1 MLSGWSFF
9 CSLKCQREREKLKPN
24 FCTQFIATDLHNK
37 QSSKQKMVLELP
49 ADIPPHVPA
58 GAKIYKDDCMYTF
71 DTAEN
76 NELGLDIDLKT
87 YRAYS
92 RNKEY
97 NYTKQNY
104 EATGNY
110 LYLNINKTLKPKEE
124 IDKLLYDDDGEKS
137 PKIRKLEIKNVSEDD
152 YYNTEINLYDVR
164 EDKLYPISEISSD
177 LQGLIEEILS
187 ANSSNDDEEIKQWEQ
202 EIVPC
207 PHSINV
213 EQFNLSETPD
223 LTQCSQCDLKEN
235 LWICLHCGALGC
247 GRQQYGSTMKGNS
260 HALAHYELSQHP
272 VALKLGSLSGDSE
285 SYDAYCYQC
294 NDEVKVPNLAAI
306 LKKYGID
313 LEKTKKTE
321 KSLVELNIDQNLNW
335 DFKLDGAHG
344 DKLPPV
350 YGKGLTGLKNLG
362 NSCYMNSVLQ
372 SLFDLDLYKRFFK
385 DLKPLLNVNPAEDLS
400 SQLIKIYDGLYSG
413 RYSVPSPLKG
423 EDYQI
428 GIKPFVFKNL
438 IGQNH
443 PEFKTQ
449 RQQDAFEFLLYLL
462 DKLDNE
468 FGLQLNEELKFI
480 YTEKV
485 ICDNCK
491 HGSLKDELLDN
502 ISVPLE
508 ETLLSTDNDQ
518 KVYKEV
524 DLHDSFEKV
533 VGPELIPEFQCDHC
547 HLKPGAALKSGG
559 FRSFPKYLVVSAQ
572 RIKLENWTP
581 AKVEVPVKVPYELD
595 LSEFTAPSFKEGEV
609 EEASSSSV
617 DNRDTFVA
625 NPEQLNTLLS
635 MGFPE
640 PRSIKALYNTGNND
654 AEAAMNW
661 LFEHMDDADIDEPL
675 DLTKETLSE
684 PNQPSDEAISN
695 LVAMGFSHQLSKK
708 ALFLSNNDP
717 NAAVEWLFSNPD
729 DDGVIAIEKPPVNV
743 NKEKQELVEKLQ
755 TSGSTSGQYRLKSVI
770 CHKGASSHT
779 GHYVAFVR
787 KFVDGEWK
795 WVLFNDEKVV
805 LCQEENLKEVEKN
818 AYIYMFEQV

>member
-1 MLSGWSFF
+1 
-9 CSLKCQREREKLKPN
+9 
-24 FCTQFIATDLHNK
+24 
-37 QSSKQKMVLELP
+37 MVLDLP
-49 ADIPPHVPA
+49 PDIPPHVPV
-58 GAKIYKDDCMYTF
+58 GAKIYKDDCMHTF

-76 NELGLDIDLKT
+76 NEFGLDIDLKT

-92 RNKEY
+92 RNEEY
-97 NYTKQNY
+97 NYTVQNY

-137 PKIRKLEIKNVSEDD
+137 SKIRKLEIKNVSEDD
-152 YYNTEINLYDVR
+152 YYNTEVSLYDVK
-164 EDKLYPISEISSD
+164 EDKLYPRFELSSD
-177 LQGLIEEILS
+177 FNNLFEEILS

-213 EQFNLSETPD
+213 EQFDINETTD
-223 LTQCSQCDLKEN
+223 LTKCSQCDLKEN

-260 HALAHYELSQHP
+260 HALAHYEVSQHP
-272 VALKLGSLSGDSE
+272 VALKLGSLSGDSD

-335 DFKLDGAHG
+335 DFKLDGASG

-372 SLFDLDLYKRFFK
+372 VLFDLDLYKIFFK
-385 DLKPLLNVNPAEDLS
+385 DLKPDTGVNPAEDLS
-400 SQLIKIYDGLYSG
+400 NQLLKIHDGLYSG

-423 EDYQI
+423 EEYQL
-428 GIKPFVFKNL
+428 GIKPFAFKNL

-443 PEFKTQ
+443 AEFKTQ
-449 RQQDAFEFLLYLL
+449 RQQDAYEFLLYLL

-468 FGLQLNEELKFI
+468 FGLRLNQDLNFI

-491 HGSLKDELLDN
+491 HGSLKSELLDN
-502 ISVPLE
+502 ISIPLE
-508 ETLLSTDNDQ
+508 ETLLKTEGGER
-518 KVYKEV
+518 VYKEV
-524 DLHDSFEKV
+524 DLQDSFKKV
-533 VGPELIPEFQCDHC
+533 VGPELIPEYNCDNC
-547 HLKPGAALKSGG
+547 HFKPGVALKSGG
-559 FRSFPKYLVVSAQ
+559 FTSFPKYLIVSAQ

-581 AKVEVPVKVPYELD
+581 AKIDVPVKIPYELD
-595 LSEFTAPSFKEGEV
+595 LSEFLTPSFQDGEV
-609 EEASSSSV
+609 EDSTSNSV
-617 DNRDTFVA
+617 DETETFTPNA
-625 NPEQLNTLLS
+625 EQLNTLLG

-640 PRSIKALYNTGNND
+640 PRSIKALYKTGNNN

-661 LFEHMDDADIDEPL
+661 LFEHMEDADIDEPL
-675 DLTKETLSE
+675 DLNNETTTTQNEPSE
-684 PNQPSDEAISN
+684 EVINN
-695 LVAMGFSHQLSKK
+695 LVSMGFSHQLSRK
-708 ALFLSNNDP
+708 ALYLNNSDA

-729 DDGVIAIEKPPVNV
+729 DDGVINVIEKPPVNL
-743 NKEKQELVEKLQ
+743 NKEKQELVERLK
-755 TSGSTSGQYRLKSVI
+755 SHPGSSGQYKLKSVI
-770 CHKGASSHT
+770 CHKGSSSHT

-787 KFVDGEWK
+787 KIVHGELK

-805 LCQEENLKEVEKN
+805 LCQEENLKEIEKN
-818 AYIYMFEQV
+818 AYIYIFEQV

>member
-1 MLSGWSFF
+1 
-9 CSLKCQREREKLKPN
+9 
-24 FCTQFIATDLHNK
+24 
-37 QSSKQKMVLELP
+37 MVLDLP
-49 ADIPPHVPA
+49 PDIPSHVPA
-58 GAKIYKDDCMYTF
+58 NSKIYKDDCMYTF

-97 NYTKQNY
+97 NYTAQNY

-124 IDKLLYDDDGEKS
+124 IDRLLYDDEGEKS
-137 PKIRKLEIKNVSEDD
+137 QKIRKLEIKNISEDD
-152 YYNTEINLYDVR
+152 YFNTEVSLYNVK
-164 EDKLYPISEISSD
+164 EDKLYPRSELSPAFNN
-177 LQGLIEEILS
+177 LFEGILN
-187 ANSSNDDEEIKQWEQ
+187 ANSSNEDEEIKQWEQ

-213 EQFNLSETPD
+213 EQFDFEEKPD
-223 LTQCSQCDLKEN
+223 LTKCSQCDLKEN

-260 HALAHYELSQHP
+260 HALAHYDLTQHP

-294 NDEVKVPNLAAI
+294 NDEVKVPNLAVI
-306 LKKYGID
+306 LNKYGID

-321 KSLVELNIDQNLNW
+321 KSLVELNIDQNLSW
-335 DFKLDGAHG
+335 DFKLDGAEG

-372 SLFDLDLYKRFFK
+372 ALFDLDSYRTYFQNMNP
-385 DLKPLLNVNPAEDLS
+385 DIGVNPAEDLA
-400 SQLIKIYDGLYSG
+400 SQLLKIYDGLYSG

-423 EDYQI
+423 EDYQL
-428 GIKPFVFKNL
+428 GVKPFVFKNL

-443 PEFKTQ
+443 AEFKTQ
-449 RQQDAFEFLLYLL
+449 RQQDANEFLLYLL

-468 FGLQLNEELKFI
+468 FGLKLNQDLKFV

-491 HGSLKDELLDN
+491 HGSLKNELLDN

-508 ETLLSTDNDQ
+508 ETLLSTEEG
-518 KVYKEV
+518 KKIYKEV
-524 DLHDSFEKV
+524 DLRDSFKKV
-533 VGPELIPEFQCDHC
+533 VGPELIPEYNCDSC
-547 HLKPGAALKSGG
+547 HAQVGVALKSSG
-559 FRSFPKYLVVSAQ
+559 FTSFPKYLIVSAQ

-581 AKVEVPVKVPYELD
+581 AKVDVPVKIPYELV
-595 LSEFTAPSFKEGEV
+595 LSEFTAPYFKDGEI
-609 EEASSSSV
+609 EESSSSSA
-617 DNRDTFVA
+617 DDTTLFTPNA
-625 NPEQLNTLLS
+625 DQLNTLLG

-640 PRSIKALYNTGNND
+640 PRAIKALYRTGNND
-654 AEAAMNW
+654 AETAMNW
-661 LFEHMDDADIDEPL
+661 LFEHMEDADIDDPL
-675 DLTKETLSE
+675 DLGKEASSVQNE
-684 PNQPSDEAISN
+684 PADEVVDN

-708 ALFLSNNDP
+708 ALLLNNSDA
-717 NAAVEWLFSNPD
+717 NAAVEWLFSHPD
-729 DDGVIAIEKPPVNV
+729 DDGVIAIDKPPVDV
-743 NKEKQELVEKLQ
+743 NKEKQELIESLKSHSES
-755 TSGSTSGQYRLKSVI
+755 SGLFKLKSVI
-770 CHKGASSHT
+770 CHKGTSSHT
-779 GHYVAFVR
+779 GHYVVFVR
-787 KFVDGEWK
+787 KYVDGKWK

-818 AYIYMFEQV
+818 AYIYIFEQV

>member
-1 MLSGWSFF
+1 
-9 CSLKCQREREKLKPN
+9 
-24 FCTQFIATDLHNK
+24 
-37 QSSKQKMVLELP
+37 MVLELP
-49 ADIPPHVPA
+49 TDIPPHIPA

-87 YRAYS
+87 YCAYS
-92 RNKEY
+92 RNKDY
-97 NYTKQNY
+97 NYTAQNY
-104 EATGNY
+104 EATGDY

-124 IDKLLYDDDGEKS
+124 IDKLLYDDEGEKN
-137 PKIRKLEIKNVSEDD
+137 PKIRKLEIKNISEDD
-152 YYNTEINLYDVR
+152 YYNTEVSLYNVK
-164 EDKLYPISEISSD
+164 EDKFYPRFELSSAFNNLFD
-177 LQGLIEEILS
+177 EILN

-213 EQFNLSETPD
+213 EQFGIEESPD
-223 LTQCSQCDLKEN
+223 LTKCSQCDLKEN

-313 LEKTKKTE
+313 LDKTKKTE

-335 DFKLDGAHG
+335 DFKLDGADG

-372 SLFDLDLYKRFFK
+372 SLFDLDSYQEFFK
-385 DLKPLLNVNPAEDLS
+385 QLKAKSGVNPAEDLS
-400 SQLIKIYDGLYSG
+400 NQLLKIYDGLYSG
-413 RYSVPSPLKG
+413 RYSIPSPLKG
-423 EDYQI
+423 EDYQL

-443 PEFKTQ
+443 SEFKTQ

-462 DKLDNE
+462 DNLDNE
-468 FGLQLNEELKFI
+468 FGLKLNEDLKFV

-491 HGSLKDELLDN
+491 HGSLKKELLDN

-508 ETLLSTDNDQ
+508 ETLLKSEGDQ
-518 KVYKEV
+518 KIYKEV
-524 DLHDSFEKV
+524 DLIDSFKKV
-533 VGPELIPEFQCDHC
+533 AGPESILEYSCDKC
-547 HLKPGAALKSGG
+547 HFTPGVALKTSG
-559 FRSFPKYLVVSAQ
+559 FTSFPKYLVVSVQ

-581 AKVEVPVKVPYELD
+581 VKTDVPVKVPYELD
-595 LSEFTAPSFKEGEV
+595 LSQFGAPSFKDGEV
-609 EEASSSSV
+609 EELTSSSV
-617 DNRDTFVA
+617 DDTNLFTPNA
-625 NPEQLNTLLS
+625 ESLNTLLG

-640 PRSIKALYNTGNND
+640 PRSIKALYKTGNNN
-654 AEAAMNW
+654 AEDAMNW
-661 LFEHMDDADIDEPL
+661 LFEHMEDADIDEPL
-675 DLTKETLSE
+675 DLKKGAASNQNEPSE
-684 PNQPSDEAISN
+684 DSINN
-695 LVAMGFSHQLSKK
+695 LAAMGFSYQLSKK
-708 ALFLSNNDP
+708 ALYLNGNDP
-717 NAAVEWLFSNPD
+717 NAAVEWLFANPD
-729 DDGVIAIEKPPVNV
+729 DNGVIEAIDQSPVDV
-743 NKEKQELVEKLQ
+743 KKEKQELFEKLQ
-755 TSGSTSGQYRLKSVI
+755 NKGSDSKGRYKLKSVI
-770 CHKGASSHT
+770 CHKGTSSHT

-787 KFVDGEWK
+787 KLVDGEWK

-805 LCQEENLKEVEKN
+805 LCQEDNLKDVEKN
-818 AYIYMFEQV
+818 AYIYIFEQI

>member
-1 MLSGWSFF
+1 MIL
-9 CSLKCQREREKLKPN
+9 
-24 FCTQFIATDLHNK
+24 DL
-37 QSSKQKMVLELP
+37 P
-49 ADIPPHVPA
+49 PDIPPHVPV

-92 RNKEY
+92 RNGEY
-97 NYTKQNY
+97 NYTAQNY

-152 YYNTEINLYDVR
+152 YYNTEVSLYDVK
-164 EDKLYPISEISSD
+164 EDKLYPRFELSSD
-177 LQGLIEEILS
+177 FNNLFEEILS

-213 EQFNLSETPD
+213 EQFDINETTD
-223 LTQCSQCDLKEN
+223 LTKCNQCDLKEN

-260 HALAHYELSQHP
+260 HALAHYEVSQHP
-272 VALKLGSLSGDSE
+272 VALKLGSLSGDSD

-335 DFKLDGAHG
+335 DFKLDGASG

-372 SLFDLDLYKRFFK
+372 VLFDLDLYKIFFK
-385 DLKPLLNVNPAEDLS
+385 DIKPDAGVHPAEDLS
-400 SQLIKIYDGLYSG
+400 NQLLKIHDGLYSG

-423 EDYQI
+423 EEYQL
-428 GIKPFVFKNL
+428 GIKPFAFKNL

-443 PEFKTQ
+443 AEFKTQ
-449 RQQDAFEFLLYLL
+449 RQQDAYEFLLYLL

-468 FGLQLNEELKFI
+468 FGLRLNQDLNFI

-491 HGSLKDELLDN
+491 HGSLKSELLDN
-502 ISVPLE
+502 ISIPLE
-508 ETLLSTDNDQ
+508 ETLLKTEGGER
-518 KVYKEV
+518 VYKEV
-524 DLHDSFEKV
+524 DLQDSFKKV
-533 VGPELIPEFQCDHC
+533 VGPELIPEYNCDNC
-547 HLKPGAALKSGG
+547 HFKPGVALKSGG
-559 FRSFPKYLVVSAQ
+559 FTSFPKYLIVSAQ

-581 AKVEVPVKVPYELD
+581 AKIDVPVKIPYELD
-595 LSEFTAPSFKEGEV
+595 LSEFLTPSFQDGEV
-609 EEASSSSV
+609 EDSTSNSV
-617 DNRDTFVA
+617 DETETFTPNA
-625 NPEQLNTLLS
+625 EQLNTLLG

-640 PRSIKALYNTGNND
+640 PRSIKALYKTGNNN

-661 LFEHMDDADIDEPL
+661 LFEHMEDADIDEPL
-675 DLTKETLSE
+675 DLNNETTTTQNEPSE
-684 PNQPSDEAISN
+684 EVINN
-695 LVAMGFSHQLSKK
+695 LVAMGFSHQLSRK
-708 ALFLSNNDP
+708 ALYLNNSDA

-729 DDGVIAIEKPPVNV
+729 DDGVINVIEKPPVNL
-743 NKEKQELVEKLQ
+743 NKEKQELVERLK
-755 TSGSTSGQYRLKSVI
+755 SHPGSSGQYKLKSVI
-770 CHKGASSHT
+770 CHKGSSSHT

-787 KFVDGEWK
+787 KIVHGELK

-805 LCQEENLKEVEKN
+805 LCQEENLKEIEKN
-818 AYIYMFEQV
+818 AYIYIFEQV

>member
-1 MLSGWSFF
+1 MG
-9 CSLKCQREREKLKPN
+9 
-24 FCTQFIATDLHNK
+24 
-37 QSSKQKMVLELP
+37 LELP
-49 ADIPPHVPA
+49 QNIPPHVPA

-76 NELGLDIDLKT
+76 NDLGLDIDLKT

-92 RNKEY
+92 RNNEY

-110 LYLNINKTLKPKEE
+110 LYLNVKKTLKPKEE

-137 PKIRKLEIKNVSEDD
+137 PKIRKLEIKNVSEED
-152 YYNTEINLYDVR
+152 YYNTEISLYDVKQ
-164 EDKLYPISEISSD
+164 DKLYPRSELSAAFNN
-177 LQGLIEEILS
+177 LFEEILS

-202 EIVPC
+202 EIAPC
-207 PHSINV
+207 PHSVNV
-213 EQFNLSETPD
+213 EQFDFDGTLD
-223 LTQCSQCDLKEN
+223 LTKCSQCDLKEN

-247 GRQQYGSTMKGNS
+247 GRQQYASTMKGNG
-260 HALAHYELSQHP
+260 HALAHYETSQHP

-335 DFKLDGAHG
+335 DFKLDGAGG

-372 SLFDLDLYKRFFK
+372 ALFDLSSYKEFFK
-385 DLKPLLNVNPAEDLS
+385 GLNPKLDINPAEDLS
-400 SQLIKIYDGLYSG
+400 SQLLKIYDGLYSG

-423 EDYQI
+423 EDYQL

-449 RQQDAFEFLLYLL
+449 RQQDAYEFLLYLL

-468 FGLQLNEELKFI
+468 FGLKLNEDLKFV

-485 ICDNCK
+485 VCDNCK
-491 HGSLKDELLDN
+491 HGSLKNELVDN

-508 ETLLSTDNDQ
+508 ETVLATEGDE

-524 DLHDSFEKV
+524 DLRDSFQKV
-533 VGPELIPEFQCDHC
+533 AGPELIPGYQCDNC
-547 HLKPGAALKSGG
+547 NSKPGAALKSGG
-559 FRSFPKYLVVSAQ
+559 FTSFPKYLIVSAQ
-572 RIKLENWTP
+572 RIKLENWAP
-581 AKVEVPVKVPYELD
+581 AKVDVPVKVPFTLD
-595 LSEFTAPSFKEGEV
+595 LSEFKAPFFKEGEIEV
-609 EEASSSSV
+609 TPSRSN
-617 DNRDTFVA
+617 DDTQTFTA
-625 NPEQLNTLLS
+625 NAEQLNTLLG

-640 PRSIKALYNTGNND
+640 PRSIKALYSTGNND

-661 LFEHMDDADIDEPL
+661 LFEHMEDPDIDEPL
-675 DLTKETLSE
+675 DLTGEGLKAPST
-684 PNQPSDEAISN
+684 PSDEAVSN
-695 LVAMGFSHQLSKK
+695 LVGMGFSHQLSKK
-708 ALFLSNNDP
+708 ALYLNNDDP
-717 NAAVEWLFSNPD
+717 SAAVEWLFSNPD
-729 DDGVIAIEKPPVNV
+729 DDGVIEVNDKVPVNAG
-743 NKEKQELVEKLQ
+743 KEKRDLLAKL
-755 TSGSTSGQYRLKSVI
+755 SNESKSSGQYQLKSVI

-779 GHYVAFVR
+779 GHYVVFVK
-787 KFVDGEWK
+787 KFVDGAWK

-818 AYIYMFEQV
+818 AYIYIFEQV

>member
-1 MLSGWSFF
+1 
-9 CSLKCQREREKLKPN
+9 
-24 FCTQFIATDLHNK
+24 
-37 QSSKQKMVLELP
+37 MVLDLP
-49 ADIPPHVPA
+49 PDIPPHVPV

-76 NELGLDIDLKT
+76 NEFGLDIDLKT

-92 RNKEY
+92 RNEEY
-97 NYTKQNY
+97 NYTVQNY

-137 PKIRKLEIKNVSEDD
+137 SKIRKLEIKNVSEDD
-152 YYNTEINLYDVR
+152 YYNTEVSLYDVK
-164 EDKLYPISEISSD
+164 EDKLYPRFELSSD
-177 LQGLIEEILS
+177 FNNLFEEILS

-213 EQFNLSETPD
+213 EQFDINETTD
-223 LTQCSQCDLKEN
+223 LTKCSQCDLKEN

-260 HALAHYELSQHP
+260 HALAHYEVSQHP
-272 VALKLGSLSGDSE
+272 VALKLGSLSGDSD

-335 DFKLDGAHG
+335 DFKLDGASG

-372 SLFDLDLYKRFFK
+372 VLFDLDLYKIFFK
-385 DLKPLLNVNPAEDLS
+385 DLKPDTGVNPAEDLS
-400 SQLIKIYDGLYSG
+400 NQLLKIHDGLYSG

-423 EDYQI
+423 EEYQL
-428 GIKPFVFKNL
+428 GIKPFAFKNL

-443 PEFKTQ
+443 AEFKTQ
-449 RQQDAFEFLLYLL
+449 RQQDAYEFLLYLL

-468 FGLQLNEELKFI
+468 FGLRLNQDLNFI

-491 HGSLKDELLDN
+491 HGSLKSELLDN
-502 ISVPLE
+502 ISIPLE
-508 ETLLSTDNDQ
+508 ETLLKTEGGER
-518 KVYKEV
+518 VYKEV
-524 DLHDSFEKV
+524 DLQDSFKKV
-533 VGPELIPEFQCDHC
+533 VGPELIPEYNCDNC
-547 HLKPGAALKSGG
+547 HFKPGVALKSGG
-559 FRSFPKYLVVSAQ
+559 FTSFPKYLIVSAQ

-581 AKVEVPVKVPYELD
+581 AKIDVPVKIPYELD
-595 LSEFTAPSFKEGEV
+595 LSEFLTPSFQDGEV
-609 EEASSSSV
+609 EDSTSNSV
-617 DNRDTFVA
+617 DETETFTPNA
-625 NPEQLNTLLS
+625 EQLNTLLG

-640 PRSIKALYNTGNND
+640 PRSIKALYKTGNNN

-661 LFEHMDDADIDEPL
+661 LFEHMEDADIDEPL
-675 DLTKETLSE
+675 DLNNETTTTQNEPSE
-684 PNQPSDEAISN
+684 EVINN
-695 LVAMGFSHQLSKK
+695 LVAMGFSHQLSRK
-708 ALFLSNNDP
+708 ALYLNNSDA

-729 DDGVIAIEKPPVNV
+729 DDGVINVIEKPPVNL
-743 NKEKQELVEKLQ
+743 NKEKQELVERLK
-755 TSGSTSGQYRLKSVI
+755 SHPGSSGQYKLKSVI
-770 CHKGASSHT
+770 CHKGSSSHT

-787 KFVDGEWK
+787 KIVHGELK

-805 LCQEENLKEVEKN
+805 LCQEESLKEIEKN
-818 AYIYMFEQV
+818 AYIYIFEQV

>member
-1 MLSGWSFF
+1 MIL
-9 CSLKCQREREKLKPN
+9 
-24 FCTQFIATDLHNK
+24 DL
-37 QSSKQKMVLELP
+37 P
-49 ADIPPHVPA
+49 PDIPPHVPV

-92 RNKEY
+92 RNGEY
-97 NYTKQNY
+97 NYTAQNY

-152 YYNTEINLYDVR
+152 YYNTEVSLYDVK
-164 EDKLYPISEISSD
+164 EDKLYPRFELSSD
-177 LQGLIEEILS
+177 FNNLFEEILS

-213 EQFNLSETPD
+213 EQFDINETTD
-223 LTQCSQCDLKEN
+223 LTKCNQCDLKEN

-260 HALAHYELSQHP
+260 HALAHYEVSQHP
-272 VALKLGSLSGDSE
+272 VALKLGSLSGDSD

-335 DFKLDGAHG
+335 DFKLDGASG

-372 SLFDLDLYKRFFK
+372 VLFDLDLYKIFFK
-385 DLKPLLNVNPAEDLS
+385 DIKPDAGVHPAEDLS
-400 SQLIKIYDGLYSG
+400 NQLLKIYDGLYSG

-423 EDYQI
+423 EEYQL

-443 PEFKTQ
+443 AEFKTQ
-449 RQQDAFEFLLYLL
+449 RQQDANEFLLYFL

-468 FGLQLNEELKFI
+468 FGLRLNQDLNFI

-491 HGSLKDELLDN
+491 HGSLKSELLDN

-508 ETLLSTDNDQ
+508 ETLLETEGGE

-524 DLHDSFEKV
+524 DLQDCFKKV
-533 VGPELIPEFQCDHC
+533 VGPELIPEYNCDNC
-547 HLKPGAALKSGG
+547 HFKPGVALKSGG
-559 FRSFPKYLVVSAQ
+559 FTSFPKYLIVSAQ

-581 AKVEVPVKVPYELD
+581 AKIDVPVKVPYELD
-595 LSEFTAPSFKEGEV
+595 LSEFSTPSFQDGEV
-609 EEASSSSV
+609 EDSASNSV
-617 DNRDTFVA
+617 DETVA
-625 NPEQLNTLLS
+625 FT
-635 MGFPE
+635 
-640 PRSIKALYNTGNND
+640 
-654 AEAAMNW
+654 
-661 LFEHMDDADIDEPL
+661 
-675 DLTKETLSE
+675 
-684 PNQPSDEAISN
+684 
-695 LVAMGFSHQLSKK
+695 
-708 ALFLSNNDP
+708 P
-717 NAAVEWLFSNPD
+717 NAE
-729 DDGVIAIEKPPVNV
+729 
-743 NKEKQELVEKLQ
+743 
-755 TSGSTSGQYRLKSVI
+755 
-770 CHKGASSHT
+770 
-779 GHYVAFVR
+779 
-787 KFVDGEWK
+787 
-795 WVLFNDEKVV
+795 
-805 LCQEENLKEVEKN
+805 
-818 AYIYMFEQV
+818 